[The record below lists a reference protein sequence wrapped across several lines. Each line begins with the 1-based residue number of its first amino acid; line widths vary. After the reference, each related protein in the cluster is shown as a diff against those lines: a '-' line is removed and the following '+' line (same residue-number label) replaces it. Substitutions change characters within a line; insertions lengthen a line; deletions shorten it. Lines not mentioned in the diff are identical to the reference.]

1 MRFLSSTHRSA
12 ALRIF
17 LPLTA
22 GLLLAACGRSAG
34 PDALEPSESVVERYP
49 DSTRKVVEVR
59 AGADSVVERRFY
71 RPTGALRR
79 VERGDSVAGYMDLH
93 DLDSARVL
101 RDYLQGR
108 WRNTSASLSDPEAN
122 AYYVFDGQSLTFRTP
137 SGESLET
144 IGVDYGSNRVL
155 HTEDGMPVTANI
167 AGFDTVTVTGYT
179 LVRQDTSAG
188 IPEENRP

>member
-1 MRFLSSTHRSA
+1 MRFLSSTHRSV
-12 ALRIF
+12 ALRIL
-17 LPLTA
+17 LPLAA

-59 AGADSVVERRFY
+59 AGADSIVERRFY

-122 AYYVFDGQSLTFRTP
+122 AYYVFDGESLTFRTP
-137 SGESLET
+137 NGESLET

-188 IPEENRP
+188 MPEENRP

>member
-1 MRFLSSTHRSA
+1 MRFLSSTHRSV
-12 ALRIF
+12 ALRIW
-17 LPLTA
+17 LPLAT
-22 GLLLAACGRSAG
+22 GLLLTACGRSAG

-122 AYYVFDGQSLTFRTP
+122 AYYVFDGESLTFRTP
-137 SGESLET
+137 NGESLET

-188 IPEENRP
+188 MPEENRP

>member
-1 MRFLSSTHRSA
+1 
-12 ALRIF
+12 
-17 LPLTA
+17 
-22 GLLLAACGRSAG
+22 
-34 PDALEPSESVVERYP
+34 
-49 DSTRKVVEVR
+49 
-59 AGADSVVERRFY
+59 
-71 RPTGALRR
+71 
-79 VERGDSVAGYMDLH
+79 MDLH